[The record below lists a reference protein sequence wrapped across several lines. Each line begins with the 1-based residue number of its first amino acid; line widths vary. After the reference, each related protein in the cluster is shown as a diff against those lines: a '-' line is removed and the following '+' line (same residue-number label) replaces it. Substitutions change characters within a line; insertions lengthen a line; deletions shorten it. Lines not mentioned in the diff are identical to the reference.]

1 MLWVDGIILY
11 YVDKEYFEKGTKNNG
26 EKKCREG
33 TFLMIDKMC
42 FSNFRKLCTGADL
55 DPFCSFS
62 CKQMSKLINFITE
75 A

>member
-26 EKKCREG
+26 DQKSAG
-33 TFLMIDKMC
+33 DISMIDKMC
-42 FSNFRKLCTGADL
+42 FSNFRKVCTGADL

-62 CKQMSKLINFITE
+62 CKQMSKLINFIT
-75 A
+75 